1 MYRGSTKKG
10 DKMGRK
16 LGFPTLNLSLSPCD
30 MGKIFSKNQAGNS
43 WGVFVV
49 KVFSSEIS
57 EQNSQFFGLL
67 HLGSRP
73 TFNKPE
79 LRVEIFLL
87 NFSEKNKEI
96 SENSGI
102 HFQILQKIRDIQ
114 KFNSPEDL
122 IQQIKKDV
130 KTAEIFLGK

>member
-1 MYRGSTKKG
+1 
-10 DKMGRK
+10 MGRK

-30 MGKIFSKNQAGNS
+30 MGKIFSGNQAGNS
-43 WGVFVV
+43 GGVFVV
-49 KVFSSEIS
+49 KVFLSEIS
-57 EQNSQFFGLL
+57 EQNSKFFGLL

-96 SENSGI
+96 PENSGI

-114 KFNSPEDL
+114 KFDSPEDL
-122 IQQIKKDV
+122 VQQIKKDV
-130 KTAEIFLGK
+130 KTAEDFLGK